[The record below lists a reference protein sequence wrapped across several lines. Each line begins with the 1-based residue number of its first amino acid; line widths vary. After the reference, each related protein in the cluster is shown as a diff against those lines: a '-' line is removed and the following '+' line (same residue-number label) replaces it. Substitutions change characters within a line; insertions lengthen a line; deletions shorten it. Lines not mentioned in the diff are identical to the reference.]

1 MTTTESGGEQ
11 VARHRT
17 AISRPQLS
25 APLQAAA
32 RHGYLDGSRSV
43 FDYGCGR
50 GNDIAILE
58 TAGIKVSGWDPHY
71 RPDKELQEAGVVN
84 LGYVLNVIEDEQ
96 ERRTVLSDAIKLA
109 KQLLIISVIT
119 AQSDET
125 SRYREYSDG
134 VITERGT
141 FQRYFLQE
149 EIVEFVESVTKLEA
163 LAVGP
168 GIFFVF
174 VDKVEEQRFLA
185 NRRRKKH
192 DISHLLTLK
201 PPAPGAKTWSDWVA
215 FESHKHVLEQLWQR
229 MLSLG
234 RLPAS
239 DELPEEVN
247 TYIDQELGSVR
258 RAAQLTQIGFDPK
271 SFNSSRSSRID
282 DLTVYFALNLFNRRQ
297 PYTQLPKELQRDV
310 NVFFQSYSAAQDLGR
325 DLLFSVGETETI
337 YNACLEASQHNIG
350 FLDGTHS
357 LQLHSDLVEE
367 LPPPLR
373 TYVGCAEKLYGDV
386 DQADLVK
393 IHIRSG
399 KVTFLEYE
407 SFEKSATPKLIL
419 RTKVNLRER
428 EVDYFYYQDAV
439 NSQLLYQKSKYMSGG
454 QPGYETQ
461 RRFDQRL
468 NKLGL
473 FDFEGFGPPSD
484 VFFETLEREGLRIKG
499 RTITRIKPELSTT
512 T

>member
-1 MTTTESGGEQ
+1 MTTTESGEEQ

-32 RHGYLDGSRSV
+32 RHGYLDGDRSV

-71 RPDKELQEAGVVN
+71 RPDNELQDADVVN
-84 LGYVLNVIEDEQ
+84 LGYVLNVIEDEH
-96 ERRTVLSDAIKLA
+96 ERRNALSDAIKLT
-109 KQLLIISVIT
+109 KQLLIVSVIT

-125 SRYREYSDG
+125 SRYRAYSDG

-149 EIVEFVESVTKLEA
+149 EIIELVESVTQFEA
-163 LAVGP
+163 VAVGP
-168 GIFFVF
+168 GIYFVF
-174 VDKVEEQRFLA
+174 VDKIEEQRFLA

-201 PPAPGAKTWSDWVA
+201 PPSPGAKTWSDWVS
-215 FESHKHVLEQLWQR
+215 FESHKPILEQVWQR
-229 MLSLG
+229 MLALG
-234 RLPAS
+234 RLPAT
-239 DELPEEVN
+239 DELPDEVN
-247 TYIDQELGSVR
+247 AYIDKELVSVR
-258 RAAQLTQIGFDPK
+258 RAAQLTQVGFDPK
-271 SFNSSRSSRID
+271 AFNSSRASRID

-310 NVFFQSYSAAQDLGR
+310 NVFFQSYRAAQDLGR

-337 YNACLEASQHNIG
+337 YNACLEASQLNLG

-373 TYVGCAEKLYGDV
+373 TYVGCAEKLYGDINQS
-386 DQADLVK
+386 DIVK

-399 KVTFLEYE
+399 KVTFLEYD
-407 SFEKSATPKLIL
+407 SFEKSAIPCLTL

-428 EVDYFYYQDAV
+428 EVDYFYYQDATDP
-439 NSQLLYQKSKYMSGG
+439 QMLYQKSKYMSKG
-454 QPGYETQ
+454 QPGFESQ

-468 NKLGL
+468 NNLGL
-473 FDFEGFGPPSD
+473 FNFDGFGPRWD
-484 VFFETLEREGLRIKG
+484 VFNGTLERAGLSIKG
-499 RTITRIKPELSTT
+499 KTITKNS
-512 T
+512 

>member
-1 MTTTESGGEQ
+1 MATTEIQSTS

-71 RPDKELQEAGVVN
+71 RPATELKNAEVVN
-84 LGYVLNVIEDEQ
+84 LGYVLNVIEDDE
-96 ERRTVLSDAIKLA
+96 ERREVLFDAVRLTE
-109 KQLLIISVIT
+109 QVLIVSVIT
-119 AQSDET
+119 PQADEL
-125 SRYREYSDG
+125 SRHREYSDG

-149 EIVEFVESVTKLEA
+149 EIKDLIEGVTGQEA
-163 LAVGP
+163 LTVGP

-192 DISHLLTLK
+192 DINHLLSLK
-201 PPAPGAKTWSDWVA
+201 PPVPGAKTWADWVA
-215 FESHKHVLEQLWQR
+215 FDSHKDTLAKLWEL
-229 MLSLG
+229 MLALG
-234 RLPAS
+234 RLPVA
-239 DELPEEVN
+239 DELPDDVS
-247 TYIDQELGSVR
+247 TYIDVELGSVR
-258 RAAQLTQIGFDPK
+258 RAAQLAQIGFDPA
-271 SFNSSRSSRID
+271 SFNTARLSRIN
-282 DLTVYFALNLFNRRQ
+282 DLSVYFALNLFNRRQ
-297 PYTQLPKELQRDV
+297 PYTQLPRELQRDV
-310 NVFFQSYSAAQDLGR
+310 NVFFQSYSVAQDSGR
-325 DLLFSVGETETI
+325 ALLFSVGDADVI
-337 YNACLEASQHNIG
+337 HKACLESFERGVG
-350 FLDGTHS
+350 FLDGSHS
-357 LQLHSDLVEE
+357 LQVHSDLVEE
-367 LPPPLR
+367 LPPQLR

-386 DQADLVK
+386 GQSDIVK

-407 SFEKSATPKLIL
+407 SFEKSALPRLL
-419 RTKVNLRER
+419 HRVKVNLREQ
-428 EVDYFYYQDAV
+428 EVDYFSYRDSGQP
-439 NSQLLYQKSKYMSGG
+439 QLLYQKSKYMSKE
-454 QPGYETQ
+454 QPGFESQ

-468 NKLGL
+468 IKLGL
-473 FDFEGFGPPSD
+473 FEFGGFGPRSD
-484 VFFETLEREGLRIKG
+484 EFFEGLQAAGLRVKG
-499 RTITRIKPELSTT
+499 RSIVKV
-512 T
+512 